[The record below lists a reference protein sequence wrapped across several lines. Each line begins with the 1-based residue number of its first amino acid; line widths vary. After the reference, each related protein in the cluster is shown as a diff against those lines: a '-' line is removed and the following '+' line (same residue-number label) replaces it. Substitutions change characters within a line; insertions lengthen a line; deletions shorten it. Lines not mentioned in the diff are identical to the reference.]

1 MRRSNTSR
9 SVYLLELGAVCY
21 LSHSRDVKHN
31 RLKENILHSG
41 GLWET
46 ICGLVRSMNEPTLKV
61 AKAPRK
67 REGPSRTSTGDQ
79 TCGLQL

>member
-1 MRRSNTSR
+1 MGIYTLQI
-9 SVYLLELGAVCY
+9 YLLELGAVCY

-46 ICGLVRSMNEPTLKV
+46 FKPRRPLGKERDPQVTIAIECYQEYTL
-61 AKAPRK
+61 
-67 REGPSRTSTGDQ
+67 GS
-79 TCGLQL
+79 

>member
-1 MRRSNTSR
+1 MIPLKYVRLNNLHSI
-9 SVYLLELGAVCY
+9 YLYILELGAVCY

-46 ICGLVRSMNEPTLKV
+46 LT
-61 AKAPRK
+61 KAPRK
-67 REGPSRTSTGDQ
+67 REGPSGAITTECYQPQ
-79 TCGLQL
+79 TLGS